1 MSRPSSAAV
10 RLLRMPLRSQQD
22 VVSCRQRARLI
33 VGGLGIEGLE
43 QVRIATAV
51 SEIARNAVE
60 YAKDGMAEFFLET
73 SPPALIVAISDR
85 GKGIPNLAVI
95 LEGRYQ
101 SPTGLGRGLVGAHR
115 LMDKVDV
122 ETSESGT
129 SVFLEK
135 KLTGR
140 RRIETGDL
148 QKITDLLARTTA
160 VDPAEELA
168 NQNRDLSQ
176 ALEEV
181 QKQKAELEERARV
194 LEQMST
200 ELAET
205 NRGVLALYDE
215 LDSLHRLGSVIAS
228 QLDLAS
234 LVRAITDA
242 TTELSNSEFGA
253 FFHRLAPDD
262 ETFQCHTSAGAL
274 HELARRFDQ
283 VTVADLFGTA
293 DVADG
298 VLRIDDLMDE
308 PESQLIAR
316 GLSLRSYLSAP
327 IFDAAGM
334 LRAVMIFGHRL
345 PHRFTERNE
354 RIMSAVT
361 SQAAVGMENARLYTS
376 VQAANAAKDHFLAT
390 LSHELRTPL
399 NPIFML
405 LSELKSDPS
414 ISARVRDDLAIIQRN
429 LDLEA
434 RLIDDLLDVTR
445 IVKGKFTL
453 RSECTDVH
461 DLLRRTA
468 VMCLANSAQK
478 TIRVDLRPLAEK
490 HHVNADSAR
499 LQQVFWNLLNNAIK
513 FTPVGGEISIATM
526 NLAEGAELQVEF
538 TDTGRGIPTEMI
550 ERIFRP
556 FEQGDVAGLGEFGGL
571 GLGLTIA
578 QGIVAAHGGKLQAR
592 SEGLGRGATFAVLL
606 STTAPLPAVSTDPAA
621 EASTGGKKLRILVV
635 DDHAD
640 TLATMER
647 ILARRGHTVFIARD
661 AESALTIVSSEPLD
675 FLISDIGLPDR
686 SGLALMQEVLQIKNL
701 KGVAL
706 SGYGAEE
713 DLARSRE
720 AGFSGHLTKPIS
732 IEDLFALIASESEK

>member
-1 MSRPSSAAV
+1 M
-10 RLLRMPLRSQQD
+10 
-22 VVSCRQRARLI
+22 
-33 VGGLGIEGLE
+33 
-43 QVRIATAV
+43 RIATAV

-60 YAKDGMAEFFLET
+60 YAKDGMAEFFIEAA
-73 SPPALIVAISDR
+73 PPALVIAISDR
-85 GKGIPNLAVI
+85 GTGIPDLAAI

-101 SPTGLGRGLVGAHR
+101 SPTGLGRGIAGANR
-115 LMDKVDV
+115 LMDKLEV
-122 ETSESGT
+122 ETSAAGT

-135 KLTGR
+135 KLAGR

-148 QKITDLLARTTA
+148 QKITDLLARATPA
-160 VDPAEELA
+160 DPAEELA

-181 QKQKAELEERARV
+181 QQQKGELEERARV

-253 FFHRLAPDD
+253 FFHRLAPSD
-262 ETFQCHTSAGAL
+262 ETFQCHTSAGVL
-274 HELARRFDQ
+274 HELARRFEH
-283 VTVADLFGTA
+283 VTVAELFGA
-293 DVADG
+293 AEVADG
-298 VLRIDDLMDE
+298 VLRIDDLME
-308 PESQLIAR
+308 EAESPLRAR
-316 GLSLRSYLSAP
+316 EVSLRSYLSAP
-327 IFDAAGM
+327 IFDAAGT

-345 PHRFTERNE
+345 PDRFTERNE
-354 RIMSAVT
+354 RIMSAVAT
-361 SQAAVGMENARLYTS
+361 QAAVGMENARLYTS
-376 VQAANAAKDHFLAT
+376 AQAANAAKDHFLAT

-405 LSELKSDPS
+405 LSELKTDPS
-414 ISARVRDDLAIIQRN
+414 ISARVRDDLELMQRN

-478 TIRVDLRPLAEK
+478 TIRVDLRLLAGK
-490 HHVNADSAR
+490 FHVNADSAR

-513 FTPVGGEISIATM
+513 FTPIGGEIFITTL
-526 NLAEGAELQVEF
+526 NLAGGAELQVEF
-538 TDTGRGIPTEMI
+538 TDTGRGIPKEMI

-556 FEQGDVAGLGEFGGL
+556 FEQGDVAGVGEFGGL

-592 SEGLGRGATFAVLL
+592 SEGLGQGATFAVILP
-606 STTAPLPAVSTDPAA
+606 TTEPRPAVSTDAIA
-621 EASTGGKKLRILVV
+621 GASSTGGQKLRILVV

-647 ILARRGHTVFIARD
+647 ILARRGHTVLIARD

-686 SGLALMQEVLQIKNL
+686 SGLALMQEVLQIKKL

-720 AGFSGHLTKPIS
+720 AGFCGHLTKPIN